1 MEIKKGDQVVFIINN
16 RDSNQVYKVIS
27 NEYQFEG
34 KGRKVVDLEGY
45 LGEVAVEYLKKVN
58 TR

>member
-34 KGRKVVDLEGY
+34 KGRKVVDLESY